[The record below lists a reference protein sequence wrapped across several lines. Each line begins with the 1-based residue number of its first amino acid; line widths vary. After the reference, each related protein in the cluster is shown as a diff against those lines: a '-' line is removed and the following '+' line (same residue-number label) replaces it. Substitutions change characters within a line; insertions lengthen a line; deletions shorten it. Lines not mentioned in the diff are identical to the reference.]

1 MEFSH
6 GAGLGMLDH
15 YFHLDFDIQRGL
27 QEQLREALLDA
38 IHTGTIPAEEALP
51 SCRKLSLQLGISR
64 NTVALVYEGLV
75 EDGYLISRPRSGYY
89 LHDAYQESGACHES
103 DALESGRRM
112 GDEVVDAPSWGGRF
126 THRPSHLQGVLR
138 PGNWMNYEFPFVYGQ
153 LDTRLF
159 PLEQWRETSRRLLGG
174 RRERHWLS
182 DRYDQDDPMLVE
194 QLRTRVLPKRGI
206 HARSDEILI
215 TLGSQ
220 NALFL
225 IAQLLFDARTRVAME
240 NPGYREAANVFLR
253 QGAQLSYQP
262 IDGEGMCLDA
272 AAAKSDYLYVTPSHQ
287 GPTGVTMSRRRREAL
302 IEQIQRRDQIVLE
315 DDYDAE
321 VNFDRHAQPALK
333 ASRAGSRVIYMSS
346 LSKPLSPG
354 LRLGY
359 VVADAEL
366 IEELR
371 ALRRLMYRHP
381 PTGLQQQLAQFLS
394 QGHYDR
400 YLRLFADEMRH
411 RWEIMD
417 AAIGQDLPACR
428 RVGGDHA
435 SVFWLEAPQSVDT
448 QRLAWQAA
456 QHGVL
461 IEPGFQHFFDQAPPR
476 NFMRLGFGAIDAE
489 HIAPGISRLARAF
502 G

>member
-1 MEFSH
+1 
-6 GAGLGMLDH
+6 MLDH
-15 YFHLDFDIQRGL
+15 FFHLDFDGPRGL

-38 IHTGTIPAEEALP
+38 IHTGTIPTEEALP
-51 SCRKLSLQLGISR
+51 SCRRLSLQLGISR

-89 LHDAYQESGACHES
+89 LHDAYH
-103 DALESGRRM
+103 D
-112 GDEVVDAPSWGGRF
+112 VDAPEMPVAVRNRTVDAPGWSQRF

-138 PGNWMNYEFPFVYGQ
+138 PSNWMDYDFPFIYGQ

-159 PLEQWRETSRRLLGG
+159 PLEQWREASRRLLGG
-174 RRERHWLS
+174 HRERHWLS

-225 IAQLLFDARTRVAME
+225 IAQLLLDTNSRIAVE

-253 QGAQLSYQP
+253 QGARLSYQNV
-262 IDGEGMCLDA
+262 DSEGMCLDEA
-272 AAAKSDYLYVTPSHQ
+272 AANCDYLYVTPSHQ
-287 GPTGVTMSRRRREAL
+287 GPTGITMSRARREML
-302 IEQIQRRDQIVLE
+302 IDQIQRRDQIVLE

-321 VNFDRHAQPALK
+321 VNFDHHAQPALK
-333 ASRAGSRVIYMSS
+333 ASCAGSRVIYMSS

-359 VVADAEL
+359 LVADAEL
-366 IEELR
+366 IDELR

-381 PTGLQQQLAQFLS
+381 PSGLQQQLAQFLS

-400 YLRLFADEMRH
+400 YLRLFADKMRE
-411 RWEIMD
+411 RWEVMND
-417 AAIGQDLPACR
+417 SLMHELPNCR

-435 SVFWLEAPQSVDT
+435 SVFWVEVPKHIDT
-448 QRLAWQAA
+448 QRLAWRAA

-461 IEPGFQHFFDQAPPR
+461 IEPGFQHFFDQVPPR
-476 NFMRLGFGAIDAE
+476 NYMRLGFGAIDVE
-489 HIAPGISRLARAF
+489 RIKPGIARLAQSL
-502 G
+502 GS

>member
-1 MEFSH
+1 
-6 GAGLGMLDH
+6 MLDH
-15 YFHLDFDIQRGL
+15 HFHLDFDAPRGL
-27 QEQLREALLDA
+27 QEQLREALLAA
-38 IHTGTIPAEEALP
+38 IHTGTIPVDEALP
-51 SCRKLSLQLGISR
+51 SCRKLSLQLGVSR

-75 EDGYLISRPRSGYY
+75 EDGYLVSRPRSGYY
-89 LHDAYQESGACHES
+89 LHDAYHGA
-103 DALESGRRM
+103 DALETPVSMR
-112 GDEVVDAPSWGGRF
+112 DEVVDAPLWGNRF

-138 PGNWMNYEFPFVYGQ
+138 PSNWMHYEFPFVYGQ

-159 PLEQWRETSRRLLGG
+159 PLEQWRESSRQLLGG
-174 RRERHWLS
+174 RRDRHWLG
-182 DRYDQDDPMLVE
+182 DRYDQDDPMLIE

-225 IAQLLFDARTRVAME
+225 IAQLLFDARTRVAVE

-253 QGAQLSYQP
+253 QGAQLSYQA
-262 IDGEGMCLDA
+262 IDAEGMCLDA
-272 AAAKSDYLYVTPSHQ
+272 GATGSDYLYVTPSHQ
-287 GPTGVTMSRRRREAL
+287 GPTGVTMSQARREAL
-302 IEQIQRRDQIVLE
+302 IEQIQQRDQIVLE

-321 VNFDRHAQPALK
+321 VNFDRHALPALK

-359 VVADAEL
+359 LVADAEL
-366 IEELR
+366 IDELR

-381 PTGLQQQLAQFLS
+381 PSSLQQQVAQFLS

-400 YLRLFADEMRH
+400 YLRLFAEEMSR
-411 RWEIMD
+411 RWEAMD
-417 AAIGQDLPACR
+417 TSLRRELPMCR

-435 SVFWLEAPQSVDT
+435 SVFWLEAPETVDT

-461 IEPGFQHFFDQAPPR
+461 IEPGFQHFFDRVPPR
-476 NFMRLGFGAIDAE
+476 NFMRLGFGAIDVE
-489 HIAPGISRLARAF
+489 RIGPGIERLARAF

>member
-1 MEFSH
+1 
-6 GAGLGMLDH
+6 MLDH
-15 YFHLDFDIQRGL
+15 YFALDFDAPRGL

-38 IHTGTIPAEEALP
+38 IHTGTIPAAEALP
-51 SCRKLSLQLGISR
+51 SCRRLSSQLGISR

-75 EDGYLISRPRSGYY
+75 EDGYLVSRPRSGYY
-89 LHDAYQESGACHES
+89 LHTAYHMAAGESAS
-103 DALESGRRM
+103 QPSAAQAQ
-112 GDEVVDAPSWGGRF
+112 DAPGWDARF
-126 THRPSHLQGVLR
+126 THRPSHFQGVLR
-138 PGNWMNYEFPFVYGQ
+138 PSNWMHYDYPFVYGQ

-159 PLEQWRETSRRLLGG
+159 PLEQWREASRRLLGG
-174 RRERHWLS
+174 QRERHWLS
-182 DRYDQDDPMLVE
+182 DRYDQDDPMLIE

-225 IAQLLFDARTRVAME
+225 IAQLLFDARTRVAVE

-253 QGAQLSYQP
+253 QGARLSYQP
-262 IDGEGMCLDA
+262 LDDEGMCLDA
-272 AAAKSDYLYVTPSHQ
+272 AAADCDYLYVTPSHQ
-287 GPTGVTMSRRRREAL
+287 GPTGVTMSRARREAL

-321 VNFDRHAQPALK
+321 VNFDHHALPALK
-333 ASRAGSRVIYMSS
+333 ASRAGARVIYMSS

-359 VVADAEL
+359 LVADAEL

-381 PTGLQQQLAQFLS
+381 PSSLQQQLAQFLS

-400 YLRLFADEMRH
+400 YLRVFAEEMYR
-411 RWEIMD
+411 RWETLD
-417 AAIGQDLPACR
+417 ACLQRDLPRCR

-435 SVFWLEAPQSVDT
+435 SVFWLQAPAEIDT
-448 QRLAWQAA
+448 QRLAWRAA
-456 QHGVL
+456 QYGVL
-461 IEPGFQHFFDQAPPR
+461 IEPGFQHFFDRVPPR
-476 NFMRLGFGAIDAE
+476 HFMRLGFGAIDVAR
-489 HIAPGISRLARAF
+489 IGPGVERLARAM

>member
-1 MEFSH
+1 
-6 GAGLGMLDH
+6 MLDH
-15 YFHLDFDIQRGL
+15 YFHLDFDTQRGL
-27 QEQLREALLDA
+27 QEQLRESLLDA
-38 IHTGTIPAEEALP
+38 IHTGTIPADEALP
-51 SCRKLSLQLGISR
+51 SCRRLSLQLGISR

-75 EDGYLISRPRSGYY
+75 EDGYLVSRPRSGYY
-89 LHDAYQESGACHES
+89 LHDAYHDS
-103 DALESGRRM
+103 DTLALAQATSQTT
-112 GDEVVDAPSWGGRF
+112 VDAPSWSKRF

-138 PGNWMNYEFPFVYGQ
+138 PSNWMHYEFPFVYGQ

-174 RRERHWLS
+174 NRERHWLS
-182 DRYDQDDPMLVE
+182 DRYDQDDPMLIE

-206 HARSDEILI
+206 HAQSDEILV

-225 IAQLLFDARTRVAME
+225 IAQLLFDRQTRVAVE
-240 NPGYREAANVFLR
+240 NPGYREAVNVFLR
-253 QGAQLSYQP
+253 QGAQLHYQHV
-262 IDGEGMCLDA
+262 DGEGMQLDA
-272 AAAKSDYLYVTPSHQ
+272 ETPRCDYLYVTPSHQ
-287 GPTGVTMSRRRREAL
+287 GPTGVTMSRERREQL
-302 IEQIQRRDQIVLE
+302 IKQIQRFDQIVLE

-333 ASRAGSRVIYMSS
+333 ASRAGGRVIYMSS

-359 VVADAEL
+359 LVADAEL
-366 IEELR
+366 IDELR

-381 PTGLQQQLAQFLS
+381 PSSLQQQLAQFLA

-400 YLRLFADEMRH
+400 YLRQFADEMRH
-411 RWEIMD
+411 RWECMND
-417 AAIGQDLPACR
+417 AIARHLTDCR

-435 SVFWLEAPQSVDT
+435 SVFWLEAPQDVDT

-456 QHGVL
+456 QNGVL
-461 IEPGFQHFFDQAPPR
+461 IEPGFQHFFERVPPR

-489 HIAPGISRLARAF
+489 RIEPGIERLARTL

>member
-1 MEFSH
+1 
-6 GAGLGMLDH
+6 MLDH
-15 YFHLDFDIQRGL
+15 HFHLDFEAPRGL
-27 QEQLREALLDA
+27 QEQLREALLA
-38 IHTGTIPAEEALP
+38 SIHTGTIPRNEALP
-51 SCRKLSLQLGISR
+51 SCRKLSLQLGVSR

-89 LHDAYQESGACHES
+89 LHDAYHGAA
-103 DALESGRRM
+103 ALETPAAM
-112 GDEVVDAPSWGGRF
+112 LNEDIDAPQWDNRF

-138 PGNWMNYEFPFVYGQ
+138 PSNWMHYEFPFVYGQ
-153 LDTRLF
+153 LNTRLF
-159 PLEQWRETSRRLLGG
+159 PLEQWRESSRQLLGG
-174 RRERHWLS
+174 RRDRHWLG
-182 DRYDQDDPMLVE
+182 DRYDQDDPMLIE

-225 IAQLLFDARTRVAME
+225 IAQLLFDARTRVAVE
-240 NPGYREAANVFLR
+240 NPGYREAVNVFLR
-253 QGAQLSYQP
+253 QGAQLSYQA
-262 IDGEGMCLDA
+262 IDAEGICLDA
-272 AAAKSDYLYVTPSHQ
+272 NAADSDYLYVTPSHQ
-287 GPTGVTMSRRRREAL
+287 GPTGVTMSRARRDAL
-302 IEQIQRRDQIVLE
+302 IEQIQQRDQIVLE

-321 VNFDRHAQPALK
+321 FNFDRHALPALK
-333 ASRAGSRVIYMSS
+333 SSRAGSRVIYMSS

-359 VVADAEL
+359 LVADAEL
-366 IEELR
+366 IDELR

-381 PTGLQQQLAQFLS
+381 PSSLQQQVAQFLS

-400 YLRLFADEMRH
+400 YLRLFAEEMYR
-411 RWEIMD
+411 RWETMD
-417 AAIGQDLPACR
+417 ARLRRELPTCR

-435 SVFWLEAPQSVDT
+435 SVFWLEAPETVDT

-461 IEPGFQHFFDQAPPR
+461 IEPGFQHFFDHVPPR
-476 NFMRLGFGAIDAE
+476 NFMRLGFGAIDVE
-489 HIAPGISRLARAF
+489 RIGTGIERLARAF

>member
-1 MEFSH
+1 
-6 GAGLGMLDH
+6 MLDH
-15 YFHLDFDIQRGL
+15 YFHLDFDVQRGL

-51 SCRKLSLQLGISR
+51 SCRKLSIQLGISR

-89 LHDAYQESGACHES
+89 LHDAYHDN
-103 DALESGRRM
+103 DAFPSSLESTK
-112 GDEVVDAPSWGGRF
+112 ETPDAPLWGRRF

-138 PGNWMNYEFPFVYGQ
+138 PSNWMHYEFPFIYGQ

-159 PLEQWRETSRRLLGG
+159 PLEQWREASRRLLGSQ
-174 RRERHWLS
+174 RERHWLS
-182 DRYDQDDPMLVE
+182 DRYDQDDPMLIE

-206 HARSDEILI
+206 HVRSDEILI

-225 IAQLLFDARTRVAME
+225 IAQLLFDNRTRVAVE
-240 NPGYREAANVFLR
+240 NPGYREATNVFLR
-253 QGAQLSYQP
+253 QGARLSYQP
-262 IDGEGMCLDA
+262 LDSEGMCLDGA
-272 AAAKSDYLYVTPSHQ
+272 AANCDYLYVTPSHQ
-287 GPTGVTMSRRRREAL
+287 GPTGVTMSRARREAL
-302 IEQIQRRDQIVLE
+302 IEQVLRRDQIVLE

-359 VVADAEL
+359 LVADAEL
-366 IEELR
+366 IDELR

-381 PTGLQQQLAQFLS
+381 PSGLQQQLAQFLS

-400 YLRLFADEMRH
+400 YLRLFSDEMRH
-411 RWEIMD
+411 RWEAMNSSIERH
-417 AAIGQDLPACR
+417 LPMCR
-428 RVGGDHA
+428 RVGDAHA
-435 SVFWLEAPQSVDT
+435 SVFWLQAPHEVDT

-456 QHGVL
+456 QHRVL
-461 IEPGFQHFFDQAPPR
+461 IEPGFQHFFDQVPPR
-476 NFMRLGFGAIDAE
+476 NFMRLGFGAIEAE
-489 HIAPGISRLARAF
+489 RIDPGIKRLARAF